1 MIDMEDDIFDEV
13 SEKVYAAF
21 GKNCPN
27 LLIMSEYV
35 KSPSS
40 FPFVSI
46 VEIDNATFRNTQT
59 SEGNENHVAVTY
71 EVNVY
76 SNKASGKKA
85 ECKELAAFVDDL
97 LLKLNFTRMM
107 LEPVPNQNDATIYRM
122 LGRYRAVI
130 SKNKTIYRR

>member
-13 SEKVYAAF
+13 SDKVYAAF
-21 GKNCPN
+21 EKKCPD

-46 VEIDNATFRNTQT
+46 VEIDNATFRNSQT
-59 SEGNENHVAVTY
+59 TEGHENHVAVTY

-76 SNKASGKKA
+76 SNKTSGKKA
-85 ECKELAAFVDDL
+85 ECKALAAFIDEL
-97 LLKLNFTRMM
+97 LLGLNFTRTM
-107 LEPVPNQNDATIYRM
+107 LEPVPNQDEATIYRM

>member
-13 SEKVYAAF
+13 SDKVYAAF
-21 GKNCPN
+21 EKKCPD

-46 VEIDNATFRNTQT
+46 VEIDNATFRNSQT
-59 SEGNENHVAVTY
+59 TEGHENHVAVTY

-76 SNKASGKKA
+76 SNKTSGKKA
-85 ECKELAAFVDDL
+85 ECKF
-97 LLKLNFTRMM
+97 R
-107 LEPVPNQNDATIYRM
+107 
-122 LGRYRAVI
+122 
-130 SKNKTIYRR
+130 